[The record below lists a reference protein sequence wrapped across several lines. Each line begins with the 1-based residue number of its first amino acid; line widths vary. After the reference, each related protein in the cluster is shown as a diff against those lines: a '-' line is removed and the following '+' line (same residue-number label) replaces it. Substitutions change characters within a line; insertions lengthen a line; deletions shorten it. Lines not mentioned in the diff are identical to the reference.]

1 MNAGI
6 ALILLFDLVAATVLA
21 YGIYFRR
28 HRRRDMLVAYLAL
41 NVGVLAVTIALSSVA
56 SGAGIGLGLGLFGVL
71 SIIRL
76 RSSQLT
82 QEEVAYY
89 FVALA
94 LGLLCGLR
102 PGSWWVAP
110 FLAIMLLAVMYVADH
125 PRLLRRHRQ
134 QLITLDA
141 AYTDETQL
149 IRRIED
155 LFAAKVSHLVVIE
168 VNLVLDQTIV
178 DVRFR
183 LPGGPRTVARV
194 AAWALGR
201 AFVPA
206 PPASPAPPPAP
217 SPAVGIAS
225 PTGVAGVAR

>member
-1 MNAGI
+1 MNASV
-6 ALILLFDLVAATVLA
+6 ALTLLLDLMAAIVLA

-28 HRRRDMLVAYLAL
+28 HRRRDLLVAYLAL
-41 NVGVLAVTIALSSVA
+41 NVGVLAVTIALSSA
-56 SGAGIGLGLGLFGVL
+56 TTGAGIGLGLGLFGVL

-89 FVALA
+89 FAALA

-102 PGSWWVAP
+102 PGAWWTTPLLVV
-110 FLAIMLLAVMYVADH
+110 MLLAVMYVADH

-141 AYTDETQL
+141 AYTDEAQL
-149 IRRIED
+149 IARIENLYD
-155 LFAAKVSHLVVIE
+155 AKVSRLVVTE
-168 VNLVLDQTIV
+168 VNLVLDQTTV

-183 LPGGPRTVARV
+183 LSGGRRTAQVAPQQPAD
-194 AAWALGR
+194 AAVLP
-201 AFVPA
+201 VPA
-206 PPASPAPPPAP
+206 D
-217 SPAVGIAS
+217 
-225 PTGVAGVAR
+225 VAGVAGAAGVAR